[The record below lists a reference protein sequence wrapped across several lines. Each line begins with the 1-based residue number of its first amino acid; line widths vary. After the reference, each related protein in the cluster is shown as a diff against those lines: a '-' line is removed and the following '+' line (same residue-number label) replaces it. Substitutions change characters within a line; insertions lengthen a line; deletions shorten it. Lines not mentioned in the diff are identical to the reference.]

1 MHALN
6 YLAAAA
12 LAFAVAWLL
21 VMIATAAGL

>member
-12 LAFAVAWLL
+12 LCFAVAWVFVIL
-21 VMIATAAGL
+21 ATAAGY

>member
-12 LAFAVAWLL
+12 LAFAVAWGL
-21 VMIATAAGL
+21 VILATAAGY